1 MSIVW
6 VVEPEV
12 EVFVIAT
19 QVVLVLPL
27 LSSMRKVPA
36 PQRSAKGASAVSTAS
51 VGTTNAGVAVAPSVT
66 AMELGEKVI
75 GLTVV
80 VGRHGLV
87 TVRV

>member
-12 EVFVIAT
+12 EVFVIAA

-27 LSSMRKVPA
+27 LSSMAKVLA

-51 VGTTNAGVAVAPSVT
+51 AGTTSSDVAVVRSVAVT
-66 AMELGEKVI
+66 ELGEKVTV
-75 GLTVV
+75 LTVV
-80 VGRHGLV
+80 VEHGLV

>member
-12 EVFVIAT
+12 EVFVIAA

-27 LSSMRKVPA
+27 LSSMAKVLA

-51 VGTTNAGVAVAPSVT
+51 AGTTSSDVAVVRSVAVT
-66 AMELGEKVI
+66 ELGESAVV
-75 GLTVV
+75 LTVV
-80 VGRHGLV
+80 VEHGLV